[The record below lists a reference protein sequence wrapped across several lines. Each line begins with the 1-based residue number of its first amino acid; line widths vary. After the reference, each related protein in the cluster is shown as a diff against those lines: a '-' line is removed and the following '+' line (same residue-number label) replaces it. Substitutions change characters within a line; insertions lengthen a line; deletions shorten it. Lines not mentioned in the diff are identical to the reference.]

1 MGKVPDAQWAEAALI
16 GVRRTGF
23 ANNEPRPIY
32 AEFGDFAFKIRRI
45 LGHRPGVIF
54 GGSKQSIRRPATIE
68 QQDKKCPT
76 GSHDDTC

>member
-32 AEFGDFAFKIRRI
+32 AEFDEFAFKIVRFWGPVRV
-45 LGHRPGVIF
+45 LSSEGRNSHLDG
-54 GGSKQSIRRPATIE
+54 PATIE